1 VGGAQA
7 VELPIYIRLWL
18 WALVAK
24 ALADLIEIAQVD
36 IVELFTSREQ
46 TIKGLYLSLASS

>member
-1 VGGAQA
+1 MMVLVIDGHIQ
-7 VELPIYIRLWL
+7 LWL

-24 ALADLIEIAQVD
+24 ALADLIEMAQVD
-36 IVELFTSREQ
+36 IVEIFTSREQ